1 MSESSFTIVPIRN
14 KKTNLITL
22 NESERFRLRC
32 PICIAD
38 RSKSKIFHS
47 ELAFSRHANR
57 HDLLKDEKTQ
67 LTRYVACY
75 VRMVKLGMVM

>member
-22 NESERFRLRC
+22 NESERFKLRC

-38 RSKSKIFHS
+38 HSKSKIFRSQS
-47 ELAFSRHANR
+47 EFFRHANR
-57 HDLLKDEKTQ
+57 HDLHKNDKHL
-67 LTRYVACY
+67 LTRYVGCY